1 MYNRHTELLIA
12 ITYYNEDKV
21 LTARTLHGVMQNIR
35 DIVNLKKSEF
45 WNKGGPA
52 WQKIVCTLVFD
63 GIDPCDKN
71 TLDLLATVG
80 IYQDGIMKRSVDG
93 RETVAHIVSLHG
105 LNDSPKPIISFISHE
120 SRIIYVDS
128 LTISSLNTP
137 LNSLLPPT
145 NNWSGPRVTRQA
157 ISPLSR

>member
-21 LTARTLHGVMQNIR
+21 LTTRTLHGVMQNVR

-52 WQKIVCTLVFD
+52 WQKIVVSLVFD

-71 TLDLLATVG
+71 TLDVLATLG
-80 IYQDGIMKRSVDG
+80 IYQDGVMKRDVDG
-93 RETVAHIVSLHG
+93 RETVAHIVSVFLIVIFFFF
-105 LNDSPKPIISFISHE
+105 LNHIGSLCTDWTTV
-120 SRIIYVDS
+120 RIHHPALRYLQPAID
-128 LTISSLNTP
+128 
-137 LNSLLPPT
+137 PT
-145 NNWSGPRVTRQA
+145 A
-157 ISPLSR
+157 